1 MTDPDLQRQVV
12 GTIAEMAQSGN
23 EVVVVHGGGPF
34 IQEELD
40 RAGIPSEFVEGLR
53 RTPPE
58 AMPHVSTALMR
69 VNGSLAGLF
78 GTFGSRAVGLTGR
91 DARTI
96 TAHTH
101 RPVTTTPD
109 GDEQEVDL
117 GLVGDVG
124 EVDTTLLETLLG
136 QGHIPVVTCIA
147 TDAQGRDHNINAD
160 SMAGHLAGA
169 LQVDLFLVLTD
180 VDGLRRDPKDPST
193 LIDHL
198 DQEQARA
205 LFGSSIQGGMIPKVE
220 ACLTAIEHGAGEA
233 AIINGTRP
241 DAIRSR
247 TLGGRSEGTTF
258 SLTSRN
264 NVPMG
269 PSSSELIER
278 DVKSYVP
285 TFARLPV
292 AFDRG
297 RGAWL
302 WDADGRRY
310 LDALSGIA
318 VTNLGHAHPGVT
330 QRIRE
335 QAGRLLHISNFFV
348 SRPQVELSERL
359 TRAAGMDRVFFTNSG
374 TESFEGGVKLA
385 RKRAAALGRGP
396 VIVSMERCFHGRTMA
411 AMAAG
416 GKQQPWA
423 GPMPGGFVQVPFN
436 DLEAVERVLTDEVA
450 AIVLEPVQGEGGVH
464 VSDPDH
470 LRALRELCDRT
481 GCLLVFDEI
490 QTGMGRTGRLFA
502 KDHFEVRPDILLLA
516 KALGNGMP
524 VGAFL
529 ATEAVAGAIAPG
541 DHGTT
546 FGGNPL
552 ACAAGLA
559 VLDQLEEPDFMDEV
573 RRRSDLFEE
582 GLESLRQEHEMVHE
596 VRGLG
601 LMRGVELTSEAKPVV
616 KQLLSDGVVANA
628 TAGNVLRLLPPLIID
643 DTGIDHLITAI
654 GQALT
659 KSKDKS

>member
-1 MTDPDLQRQVV
+1 M
-12 GTIAEMAQSGN
+12 
-23 EVVVVHGGGPF
+23 
-34 IQEELD
+34 
-40 RAGIPSEFVEGLR
+40 
-53 RTPPE
+53 
-58 AMPHVSTALMR
+58 
-69 VNGSLAGLF
+69 
-78 GTFGSRAVGLTGR
+78 
-91 DARTI
+91 
-96 TAHTH
+96 
-101 RPVTTTPD
+101 
-109 GDEQEVDL
+109 
-117 GLVGDVG
+117 
-124 EVDTTLLETLLG
+124 
-136 QGHIPVVTCIA
+136 
-147 TDAQGRDHNINAD
+147 
-160 SMAGHLAGA
+160 
-169 LQVDLFLVLTD
+169 
-180 VDGLRRDPKDPST
+180 
-193 LIDHL
+193 
-198 DQEQARA
+198 
-205 LFGSSIQGGMIPKVE
+205 
-220 ACLTAIEHGAGEA
+220 
-233 AIINGTRP
+233 
-241 DAIRSR
+241 
-247 TLGGRSEGTTF
+247 
-258 SLTSRN
+258 
-264 NVPMG
+264 
-269 PSSSELIER
+269 
-278 DVKSYVP
+278 
-285 TFARLPV
+285 

-330 QRIRE
+330 QRIRQ

-396 VIVSMERCFHGRTMA
+396 VIVTMERCFHGRTMA

-436 DLEAVERVLTDEVA
+436 DLEAVERMLTDEVA

-559 VLDQLEEPDFMDEV
+559 VLDHLEEPEFMDEV

-628 TAGNVLRLLPPLIID
+628 TAGNVLRLLPPMIID

-659 KSKDKS
+659 KLKDKS